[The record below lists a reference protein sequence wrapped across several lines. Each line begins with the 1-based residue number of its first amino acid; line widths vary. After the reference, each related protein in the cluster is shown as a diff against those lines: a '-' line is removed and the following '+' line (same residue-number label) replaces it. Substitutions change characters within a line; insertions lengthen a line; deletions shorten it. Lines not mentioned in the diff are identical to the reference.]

1 MKLTT
6 PLLAQ
11 SQMKF
16 GLFIIEINTITPV
29 PGQSLSL
36 TECYAANDRTN

>member
-16 GLFIIEINTITPV
+16 GLFITEINKITPV
-29 PGQSLSL
+29 PGQSQY
-36 TECYAANDRTN
+36 TIQGYVPNDRTN